1 MLSTDTAWAYE
12 FRSLFRRENHSTD
25 MGYLKVSID
34 PHISHKFS
42 SMITSFALKL
52 MVWGLCSSLVSTAG
66 AREWNDTGV
75 GTIAF
80 EEAWTLPELLSLAG

>member
-1 MLSTDTAWAYE
+1 
-12 FRSLFRRENHSTD
+12 
-25 MGYLKVSID
+25 
-34 PHISHKFS
+34 
-42 SMITSFALKL
+42 MITSFALKL